1 MNKEQLSSWY
11 SVLLSGLIFLHALLI
26 FLLFWQ
32 DQVNLPWA
40 FQATGRLHPLI
51 LHLPIGMGVL
61 LPFVHLLR
69 RPLGEHAFY
78 LSFRFVLYLTAFG
91 SALTALFGFFLSQE
105 PGFDPTL
112 LVFHQWAGLAVSW
125 FYLLQLVLFD
135 RLLLTASQVL
145 IASITGVLL
154 LSLAG
159 HGGANITHGEN
170 YLTELWQ
177 EESELKAPTGDSPL
191 FESAIQPIFEK
202 KCVSCHNDQKTKG
215 QLNMS
220 SVAKLLQG
228 GKHGDFLKAGDVSNS
243 LFLKR
248 AHLPLEHK
256 EHMPPKGKSQL
267 SADEILL
274 LEAWVKDGASLDKKI
289 KAYAPASKVATL
301 VSKLFARPATLEIPK
316 RAYPF
321 SAASDAD
328 IQAVNTPFCSVYPI
342 SSDAPALQADFYVAK
357 RFELKS
363 LENLSKVSDQ
373 LLGINLAKM
382 PVKDEN
388 LSILSQFVNLE
399 KLNLNFTEIQ
409 GANLKALLANK
420 KLVSLS
426 LSGTKITASQLQP
439 LISQLPQLKEV
450 FLWNTP
456 IPLEQIESWKKTYP
470 KIHWEEGFVP
480 TEEKLMINPPI
491 LVNENFFLGPQ
502 DKVNFKHTI
511 KGTSIH
517 YTLDK
522 EQEPD
527 SLGTLVTLGP
537 IDIPAFTVVKVL
549 ATKPGWLA
557 SKVVKNTFYK
567 YRFVPDSVYLFTQ
580 PEPKWQAKG
589 ASTLKDL
596 IQGKRDIRGIANDTW
611 IGFQK
616 QDADALF
623 EFKQAKVVKG
633 VTVSYLRK
641 QDSNI
646 FPPLEIELWA
656 GNSPKTLKKLATAKP
671 EQPEENGGYSPQAIN
686 IPLPSGNYTH
696 FRILAKR
703 IKRFPAYV
711 KDKTNPAIIKMDEVL
726 FY

>member
-11 SVLLSGLIFLHALLI
+11 SILLSGLIFLHALLL

-40 FQATGRLHPLI
+40 FQLFGRFHPLI
-51 LHLPIGMGVL
+51 LHLPIGLGVL

-78 LSFRFVLYLTAFG
+78 LSFRFVLYLTAF
-91 SALTALFGFFLSQE
+91 SAAITALFGFFLSQE
-105 PGFDPTL
+105 SGFEPEL
-112 LVFHQWAGLAVSW
+112 LVFHQWAGLAVAW
-125 FYLLQLVLFD
+125 MYLLLLILFD
-135 RLLLTASQVL
+135 RLLVNPFQAFIGSML
-145 IASITGVLL
+145 GVLL

-170 YLTELWQ
+170 YLMELWQ
-177 EESELKAPTGDSPL
+177 PEKEVKAPTGESVL
-191 FESAIQPIFEK
+191 FEGAIQPILEK

-220 SVAKLLQG
+220 SIAKMLQG
-228 GKHGDFLKAGDVSNS
+228 GKHGDLWKAGDVSKS
-243 LFLKR
+243 LFLQR

-256 EHMPPKGKSQL
+256 EHMPPKGKNQL
-267 SADEILL
+267 TPDEILL
-274 LEAWVKDGASLDKKI
+274 LEAWVKEGASLDKKI
-289 KAYAPASKVATL
+289 KAYPPALQISKLVARLFAIPASI
-301 VSKLFARPATLEIPK
+301 EIPK
-316 RAYPF
+316 REYPF
-321 SAASDAD
+321 SAASESDL
-328 IQAVNTPFCSVYPI
+328 QAVNSPFCSVYPM

-357 RFELKS
+357 RFELKT
-363 LENLSKVSDQ
+363 LENLSKVADQ

-382 PVKDEN
+382 PIKDEN
-388 LSILSQFVNLE
+388 LSLLAQFPNLE
-399 KLNLNFTEIQ
+399 KLNLNFTEIS
-409 GANLKALLANK
+409 GANLKALMSNK

-426 LSGTKITASQLQP
+426 LSGTKITANQLQP
-439 LISQLPQLKEV
+439 LVVQLPLLKEV
-450 FLWNTP
+450 FIWNTG
-456 IPLEQIESWKKTYP
+456 IASEQIASWKKTFP
-470 KIHWEEGFVP
+470 KIRWEEGFVP
-480 TEEKLMINPPI
+480 TDEKLMINPPI

-502 DKVNFKHTI
+502 DKVVFKHTI
-511 KGTSIH
+511 QGTSIH

-527 SLGTLVTLGP
+527 SLGTLITQGP
-537 IDIPAFTVVKVL
+537 IDIPAFTVVKAL

-567 YRFVPDSVYLFTQ
+567 YHFVPDSVYLLTQ
-580 PEPKWQAKG
+580 AEVKWQAKG

-596 IQGKRDIRGIANDTW
+596 IQGKRDTRGLANDTW
-611 IGFQK
+611 IGFQQ

-623 EFKQAKVVKG
+623 EFKQAKAVKG
-633 VTVSYLRK
+633 MTVSYLRK

-646 FPPLEIELWA
+646 FPPLEIEIWA
-656 GNSPKTLKKLATAKP
+656 GNSAKTLKKVAFVKP
-671 EQPEENGGYSPQAIN
+671 EQPAENGGYSPQAIN
-686 IPLPSGNYTH
+686 IPLPSGNFTH
-696 FRILAKR
+696 FRMLAKR

-711 KDKTNPAIIKMDEVL
+711 KDKANPAIIKLDEVL

>member
-11 SVLLSGLIFLHALLI
+11 SILLSGLIFLHALLL
-26 FLLFWQ
+26 FLFFWQ
-32 DQVNLPWA
+32 DQVNLPWV

-91 SALTALFGFFLSQE
+91 SALTALLGFFLSQE
-105 PGFDPTL
+105 SGFEPEL

-125 FYLLQLVLFD
+125 FYFLQLVLFD
-135 RLLLTASQVL
+135 RLMLNPQQAL
-145 IASITGVLL
+145 IASIFGVIL

-170 YLTELWQ
+170 YLTELLKR
-177 EESELKAPTGDSPL
+177 ETEVKAPTGESKL
-191 FESAIQPIFEK
+191 FEGAIQPILEK

-220 SVAKLLQG
+220 SVAKMLQG
-228 GKHGDFLKAGDVSNS
+228 GKHGDLWKAGDVSNS

-267 SADEILL
+267 TPNELLL

-289 KAYAPASKVATL
+289 KAYAPASQVAKL
-301 VSKLFARPATLEIPK
+301 VSTIFASPTKLEIPK
-316 RAYPF
+316 REYPF

-328 IQAVNTPFCSVYPI
+328 IEVVNSPFCSVYPM

-357 RFELKS
+357 RFELKT
-363 LENLSKVSDQ
+363 LENLSKVADQ
-373 LLGINLAKM
+373 VVGINLAKM
-382 PVKDEN
+382 PIKDEN
-388 LSILSQFVNLE
+388 LNILAQFGNLE

-426 LSGTKITASQLQP
+426 LSGTKISASQLQP
-439 LISQLPQLKEV
+439 LITQLPQLKEV
-450 FLWNTP
+450 FLWNTS
-456 IPLEQIESWKKTYP
+456 IPLEQIASWKKTYP
-470 KIHWEEGFVP
+470 KIHWEQGFVQ

-502 DKVNFKHTI
+502 ERVNFKHTI
-511 KGTSIH
+511 KGTTIH

-527 SLGTLVTLGP
+527 SLGTLITHGP
-537 IDIPAFTVVKVL
+537 IDIPGFTVVKVL

-567 YRFVPDSVYLFTQ
+567 YQFVPDSVYLLTQ
-580 PEPKWQAKG
+580 NEAKWQAKG
-589 ASTLKDL
+589 ARTLKDL
-596 IQGKRDIRGIANDTW
+596 VQGKRDIRGIANETW
-611 IGFQK
+611 IGFQQ

-623 EFKQAKVVKG
+623 EFKQAKAVKG

-646 FPPLEIELWA
+646 FPPLEIEIWA
-656 GNSPKTLKKLATAKP
+656 GNSAKTLKKVASVKP
-671 EQPEENGGYSPQAIN
+671 EQPKENGGYSPQAIN
-686 IPLPSGNYTH
+686 IPMPSGSFTH
-696 FRILAKR
+696 YRMLAKR

-711 KDKTNPAIIKMDEVL
+711 KDKANPAIIKLDEVL

>member
-11 SVLLSGLIFLHALLI
+11 SILLSGLIFLHALLL

-32 DQVNLPWA
+32 DQVNLPWV

-91 SALTALFGFFLSQE
+91 SALTALLGFFLSQE
-105 PGFDPTL
+105 SGFEPEL

-125 FYLLQLVLFD
+125 FYFLQLVLFD
-135 RLLLTASQVL
+135 RLMLNPQQAL
-145 IASITGVLL
+145 IASILGVIL

-170 YLTELWQ
+170 YL
-177 EESELKAPTGDSPL
+177 SELLQRETEVKAPTGESKL
-191 FESAIQPIFEK
+191 FEGAIQPILEK

-220 SVAKLLQG
+220 SVAKMLQG
-228 GKHGDFLKAGDVSNS
+228 GKHGDLWKAGDVSNS

-267 SADEILL
+267 TPNELLL

-289 KAYAPASKVATL
+289 KAYAPASQVAKL
-301 VSKLFARPATLEIPK
+301 VSTIFASPTKLEIPK
-316 RAYPF
+316 REYPF

-328 IQAVNTPFCSVYPI
+328 IEVVNSPFCSVYPM

-357 RFELKS
+357 RFELKN
-363 LENLSKVSDQ
+363 LENLSKVADQ
-373 LLGINLAKM
+373 VVGINLAKM
-382 PVKDEN
+382 PIKDEN
-388 LSILSQFVNLE
+388 LNILAQFGNLE

-420 KLVSLS
+420 KLISLS
-426 LSGTKITASQLQP
+426 LSGTKISASQLQP
-439 LISQLPQLKEV
+439 LITQLPQLKEV
-450 FLWNTP
+450 FLWNTS
-456 IPLEQIESWKKTYP
+456 IPLEQIASWKKTYP
-470 KIHWEEGFVP
+470 KIHWEQGFVQ

-502 DKVNFKHTI
+502 ERVNFKHTI
-511 KGTSIH
+511 KGTTIH

-527 SLGTLVTLGP
+527 SLGTLITQGP
-537 IDIPAFTVVKVL
+537 IDIPAFTVVKAL

-567 YRFVPDSVYLFTQ
+567 YQFVPDSVYLLTQ
-580 PEPKWQAKG
+580 NEAKWQAKG
-589 ASTLKDL
+589 ARTLKDL
-596 IQGKRDIRGIANDTW
+596 VQGKRDIRGIANETW
-611 IGFQK
+611 IGFQQ

-623 EFKQAKVVKG
+623 EFKQAKAVKG

-646 FPPLEIELWA
+646 FPPLEIEIWA
-656 GNSPKTLKKLATAKP
+656 GNSPKALKKLASVKP

-686 IPLPSGNYTH
+686 IPLPAGSYTH
-696 FRILAKR
+696 YRMLAKR

-711 KDKTNPAIIKMDEVL
+711 KDKTNPAIIKLDEVL